1 MTDISSPSVPAS
13 QNSTGEPATPSGP
26 HVASMSITVVQPR
39 GTTGLV
45 RVGSA
50 TRSAELC
57 VIDAGDP
64 CYCGEPGDVPDSTAL
79 GVTAAA
85 IIEIDRHPLVLRVGA
100 ALGILTIVRD
110 RLGRLTTQL
119 LSLDGGT
126 TTTHSSLSGPGASKL
141 TGCP

>member
-13 QNSTGEPATPSGP
+13 QDSTGEPATPSGP

-57 VIDAGDP
+57 VTDPGDP

-85 IIEIDRHPLVLRVGA
+85 IIEIDRQPLASDDALVGNV
-100 ALGILTIVRD
+100 GM
-110 RLGRLTTQL
+110 
-119 LSLDGGT
+119 
-126 TTTHSSLSGPGASKL
+126 
-141 TGCP
+141 C

>member
-57 VIDAGDP
+57 VRDPGDDP
-64 CYCGEPGDVPDSTAL
+64 RYCGEQEICRTARRWEL
-79 GVTAAA
+79 QP
-85 IIEIDRHPLVLRVGA
+85 RPSS
-100 ALGILTIVRD
+100 
-110 RLGRLTTQL
+110 RLTA
-119 LSLDGGT
+119 
-126 TTTHSSLSGPGASKL
+126 THWCYESELRRGS
-141 TGCP
+141 

>member
-57 VIDAGDP
+57 VRDPGDDP
-64 CYCGEPGDVPDSTAL
+64 CYCGEPGDVSDSTAL

-85 IIEIDRHPLVLRVGA
+85 ITTCAIPATSSRPMRARIPGNSWHGWATTVLAPR
-100 ALGILTIVRD
+100 
-110 RLGRLTTQL
+110 
-119 LSLDGGT
+119 
-126 TTTHSSLSGPGASKL
+126 
-141 TGCP
+141 